1 VTCVLFV
8 YFETLRNHHATAIS
22 QSGTPYLSTPTLT
35 LVFVHFDNQAS
46 ALLAGR
52 ERALQDPPSDDPLPG
67 YVPEIP
73 EEFQSLGEAMDSLD
87 HSHGIVQVHGCR
99 GSEQLG
105 CYQGY
110 AGVCAE
116 YGYYQGLWDEHTE
129 DFGEIVRFSEAI
141 IGPYESSAEHG
152 GVVKRVFCHDTGT
165 VTGTVLPQN
174 FVVAKCRVRRTRW
187 KAIELM
193 RRTERQE
200 GLWNSVLTALAA
212 EPLVRLEEEW

>member
-1 VTCVLFV
+1 
-8 YFETLRNHHATAIS
+8 
-22 QSGTPYLSTPTLT
+22 
-35 LVFVHFDNQAS
+35 
-46 ALLAGR
+46 
-52 ERALQDPPSDDPLPG
+52 
-67 YVPEIP
+67 
-73 EEFQSLGEAMDSLD
+73 
-87 HSHGIVQVHGCR
+87 
-99 GSEQLG
+99 
-105 CYQGY
+105 
-110 AGVCAE
+110 VCAE

-174 FVVAKCRVRRTRW
+174 FVVAKCSVRRTRW

-212 EPLVRLEEEW
+212 EPLVRLEEEWLVEKKAPRETRTRCAEVRFDLQDRRARLRYGRLEVGVFAHPPSREMEWIEESICW